1 MKIKSKQGTYSML
14 DRKDQIIP
22 ASDRNDTYYQ
32 PYLNHELWLH
42 KVYKI
47 MVNTV
52 VLVYVIAWLAATS
65 GINSV
70 SNTGR
75 KIVIVQDT
83 AEHYYTFHT

>member
-1 MKIKSKQGTYSML
+1 ML
-14 DRKDQIIP
+14 DWKDQIIP

-32 PYLNHELWLH
+32 SYLNHELWLH
-42 KVYKI
+42 KVYRI

-52 VLVYVIAWLAATS
+52 ILVWLTVAF

-75 KIVIVQDT
+75 KIVIVRGT
-83 AEHYYTFHT
+83 AEYYYTFHT